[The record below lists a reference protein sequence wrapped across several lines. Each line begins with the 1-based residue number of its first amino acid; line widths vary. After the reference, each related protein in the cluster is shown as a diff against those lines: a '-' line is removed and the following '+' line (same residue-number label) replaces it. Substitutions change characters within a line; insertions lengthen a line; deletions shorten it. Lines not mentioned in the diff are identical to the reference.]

1 MPATN
6 TVRVLYRH
14 VELAAAAS
22 WVDRGEGVGFVHLEA
37 PPPVRTV
44 LTIALPDGNSRAVEV
59 TRASESAAE
68 AERGCEVR
76 VLASEPAREV
86 GSEQLPTPAGRPAPA
101 PAPEPEPEAQG
112 DASAEPRASNEE
124 PGYGSQMAVPAPVVG
139 DDESESIDVAGG
151 DEDDAEGGNGGSE
164 AGNGARGKKRR
175 GRKRR

>member
-22 WVDRGEGVGFVHLEA
+22 WVERGEGVGFVQLDA

-44 LTIALPDGNSRAVEV
+44 LTIALADGDRRAVEV
-59 TRASESAAE
+59 TRALESAAE

-86 GSEQLPTPAGRPAPA
+86 GSEHLPTPAGRPAPA
-101 PAPEPEPEAQG
+101 AEPEAQ
-112 DASAEPRASNEE
+112 AEPPSERGPNEE

-139 DDESESIDVAGG
+139 DDESEPIDVAGG
-151 DEDDAEGGNGGSE
+151 DEDEAEGGNGGSE
-164 AGNGARGKKRR
+164 AGNGARAKKRR